1 MRAVPECYADC
12 LPYFVDKASVYLR
25 LHASVFLHSLNSDLT
40 VEQFIAL
47 DAIAMNKDICQRDL
61 AKILLKDRS
70 NVTRIVSILESKGLI
85 KREAAIKQNRP
96 VKILKI
102 TPKGQKLAD
111 KYNIPLKK
119 HLNDFLG
126 DFSRTELEQFQ
137 NTLEKIINKISEN
150 VNIQI

>member
-1 MRAVPECYADC
+1 M
-12 LPYFVDKASVYLR
+12 
-25 LHASVFLHSLNSDLT
+25 
-40 VEQFIAL
+40 
-47 DAIAMNKDICQRDL
+47 
-61 AKILLKDRS
+61 
-70 NVTRIVSILESKGLI
+70 SILESKGLI

-119 HLNDFLG
+119 HLNDFLE